1 MVFVY
6 IRIYFAAKARARRG
20 IRKSGARPQTAAART
35 GSGGANEGQHSSTSF
50 TVPPPQQHGQQISTI
65 VTTEHHSGTPGTP
78 AIPIVT
84 CDLASD
90 LSTSDPAPPEDPT
103 VGIYLEV
110 KARIQLHYKRKFG
123 IRTKRLYQISFFFF
137 YIYNFSKF

>member
-20 IRKSGARPQTAAART
+20 IRKSGARPQAAATRT
-35 GSGGANEGQHSSTSF
+35 GSGGNEGQHSSTSF
-50 TVPPPQQHGQQISTI
+50 TVPPPQHGQQISTI
-65 VTTEHHSGTPGTP
+65 VTTEHHGGTPGTP

-103 VGIYLEV
+103 GGIYLEV
-110 KARIQLHYKRKFG
+110 KARIQLHYKRKVG
-123 IRTKRLYQISFFFF
+123 IRTKRLYQMAFFF
-137 YIYNFSKF
+137 ICQIS